1 MKPIHS
7 SPSEA
12 KPIIKWYKKA
22 QVDYTDYFIKMYVAY
37 NAWYREIALTTNDR
51 EALAVV
57 KKRYIIWDDYAR
69 GKTMRGLSIYME
81 RLYDLTQRE
90 PFMSK
95 TVYWTGSLES
105 STDWRSLIE
114 FWYQVRCRLVH
125 GIDVKSRYVWLAYE
139 TLNIFMD
146 EILVRMNSCLK
157 KHELESL
164 KKQETPIKGTSSENE
179 RFQRLQNK
187 LYRKYVFS
195 ADIWQVD
202 MQRVE

>member
-164 KKQETPIKGTSSENE
+164 KKQETPIKCTSSENE

>member
-57 KKRYIIWDDYAR
+57 KKRYIIWDDYTR